1 MIRFS
6 IEDGIRFGLKNR
18 MLLKKWLTNVAL
30 EEKKRVGELSFIFCS
45 DDYLLDINRRFLNHD
60 YYTDVITFDY
70 SEDSYISGDIFISL
84 DTVRVNAEEFRQT
97 FESELFRVM
106 VHGVLHLCE
115 YKDHSDAEKQLMRKK
130 EDYYLAKLLYHF
142 ESSEKW

>member
-1 MIRFS
+1 
-6 IEDGIRFGLKNR
+6 
-18 MLLKKWLTNVAL
+18 MLLKQWITNVAS
-30 EEKKRVGELSFIFCS
+30 EEQKRVGELSFIFCS

-70 SEDSYISGDIFISL
+70 SENNRIGGDIFISI
-84 DTVRVNAEEFRQT
+84 DTVRVNAEEYRQT

-115 YKDHSDAEKQLMRKK
+115 YGDHSDEEKRLMREK
-130 EDYYLAKLLYHF
+130 EDYYLAKL
-142 ESSEKW
+142 